1 MGTVDLRRPFYR
13 GRQFSLAAIAAL
25 RPLSPAESAETRAGL
40 PASAWGLF
48 AGMSHADQRHSLNV
62 LHTLIAAGQEH
73 PALRQAALLHDC
85 AKREGGVRIWHRV
98 AVVLLKA
105 FWPELLRRWAV
116 APVPARGDWRGPL
129 WAHLRHAQRGA
140 ELAAARGCDP
150 VAVTLIRRHQDG
162 LPTGHADTDRLLAAL
177 RAADDDN

>member
-1 MGTVDLRRPFYR
+1 MPLLRRSFYR
-13 GRQFSLAAIAAL
+13 GRQFFGALIAAL
-25 RPLSPAESAETRAGL
+25 RPLSPAELAEAQAGGL

-48 AGMSHADQRHSLNV
+48 AGMSRADQRHSLDV
-62 LHTLIAAGQEH
+62 LRTLRAAGHDH

-85 AKREGGVRIWHRV
+85 AKCEGGVRIWHRV

-105 FWPELLRRWAV
+105 FWPALLRRWAT
-116 APVPARGDWRGPL
+116 AAIPARGDWQRPL
-129 WAHLRHAQRGA
+129 WAHLHHARRGA

-150 VAVTLIRRHQDG
+150 MAVLLIRRHQDG
-162 LPTGHADTDRLLAAL
+162 LPTGHADADRLLAAL